1 MAATVAVGPI
11 VVAPAAFKGAL
22 SADGAARAISAGVQ
36 LVVPG
41 VEIRRVPVADGG
53 EGTLDAL
60 VAARD
65 GQTRTLSVADPL
77 GRVVTAEIGL
87 LPGGTAVVEL
97 ARASGY
103 ERLTDSERDPE
114 ATSTF
119 GTGQL
124 IRAALD
130 LAPQRIIVTVGGSA
144 TNDAGLGLVRALGAR
159 ITDAHGVEL
168 DGCGADLARVAVID
182 LSGLDPRLA
191 DVAIDVA
198 CDVRNPF
205 HGTDGAAHVFGPQK
219 GADAAAVDRLDR
231 GLASLAT
238 VLAGQTG
245 VDVQEIPGAGA
256 AGGAAGGMA
265 ALLGARIVPGAEL
278 VLDAVGLADALVG
291 ASLCITGEGRLDE
304 QTTQGKAPAAV
315 AAMCRQ
321 MGVPCVGVCGEL
333 RLLPGLVRRMGMI
346 AAFPIRREL
355 VPLAEALA
363 ATETDLAAMG
373 AALGGLP
380 FRSSAGGGEA

>member
-1 MAATVAVGPI
+1 MAAPPIGPI
-11 VVAPAAFKGAL
+11 VVAVAAFKGAL
-22 SADGAARAISAGVQ
+22 PAAAAAAAIAAG
-36 LVVPG
+36 LRLAATG
-41 VEIRRVPVADGG
+41 VETRIVPVADGG

-65 GQTRTLSVADPL
+65 GRIRGFAVSDPL
-77 GRVVTAEIGL
+77 GRAASAAIGL

-103 ERLTDSERDPE
+103 ERLTDAERDPE
-114 ATSTF
+114 VTSTF

-130 LAPQRIIVTVGGSA
+130 FEPQRIIVTVGGSA

-159 ITDAHGVEL
+159 LLDAKGAEL
-168 DGCGADLARVAVID
+168 DGCGRDLARVAQVD
-182 LSGLDPRLA
+182 LTGLDPRLA

-205 HGTDGAAHVFGPQK
+205 HGPNGAAHVFGPQK
-219 GADAAAVDRLDR
+219 GADAGTIDRLDR
-231 GLASLAT
+231 GLATFA
-238 VLAGQTG
+238 VLLRTQTG
-245 VDVQEIPGAGA
+245 VDVQALPGAGA

-265 ALLGARIVPGAEL
+265 AMLGARIVPGAQL
-278 VLDAVGLADALVG
+278 VLDAVGLADALEG
-291 ASLCITGEGRLDE
+291 AGLCITGEGRLDD
-304 QTTQGKAPAAV
+304 QTLQGKAPAEV
-315 AAMCRQ
+315 AAMCRDR
-321 MGVPCVGVCGEL
+321 GVPCVGVCGEL
-333 RLLPGLVRRMGMI
+333 RLLPGLVRRMGMV

-355 VPLAEALA
+355 VPLPDALA

-373 AALGGLP
+373 AALGGLVAAL
-380 FRSSAGGGEA
+380 SSNGT

>member
-1 MAATVAVGPI
+1 MAAAPIGPI

-22 SADGAARAISAGVQ
+22 SAAMAARAIAAGVR
-36 LVVPG
+36 LVATG
-41 VEIRRVPVADGG
+41 TETRLVPVADGG

-65 GQTRTLSVADPL
+65 GRTRGFVVADPL
-77 GRVVTAEIGL
+77 GRPVTSEIGL

-103 ERLTDSERDPE
+103 ERLADSERDPE

-130 LAPQRIIVTVGGSA
+130 FEPRRIIVTVGGSA
-144 TNDAGLGLVRALGAR
+144 TNDGGLGLVRALGAR
-159 ITDAHGVEL
+159 LLDGHGAEL
-168 DGCGADLARVAVID
+168 DGRGADLARVARID
-182 LSGLDPRLA
+182 LKGLDPRLA
-191 DVAIDVA
+191 DVGIDVA

-205 HGTDGAAHVFGPQK
+205 HGPDGAAHVFGPQK
-219 GADAAAVDRLDR
+219 GADAGAMHRLDR
-231 GLASLAT
+231 GLAMFAE
-238 VLAGQTG
+238 VLQMQTD
-245 VDVQEIPGAGA
+245 VDVQALPGAGA

-265 ALLGARIVPGAEL
+265 ALLGARILPGAGL
-278 VLDAVGLADALVG
+278 VLDAVGLADALDG
-291 ASLCITGEGRLDE
+291 ASLCITGEGRLDD
-304 QTTQGKAPAAV
+304 QTLQGKAPAAV
-315 AAMCRQ
+315 AAMCRD

-333 RLLPGLVRRMGMI
+333 RLLPGMVRRMGMV

-355 VPLAEALA
+355 VPLQAALA
-363 ATETDLAAMG
+363 ATETDLAAIG
-373 AALGGLP
+373 AALGGIMAV
-380 FRSSAGGGEA
+380 SSGLSQT